1 MWEEKVLFQ
10 YLITTN
16 YLRRRANEREGKII
30 VPYMVEQGFIEFI
43 VFCKRKMKNEKKKK
57 KTLKFIVYQASWL

>member
-43 VFCKRKMKNEKKKK
+43 VFCKKKKK
-57 KTLKFIVYQASWL
+57 KNSNLLCTKQADYIITIS